1 MQKEKKFQALL
12 VEGLY
17 DWWMEPIKYQED
29 SEPNFTANDLLL
41 PPIGMSD
48 AILPVVVMEMSQPA
62 YLTSCTPGEQKIKV
76 KTNHLKK
83 NRDPVPLVKPPGEG
97 NYGFLRFH

>member
-1 MQKEKKFQALL
+1 MILMQKDKKLQALL

-17 DWWMEPIKYQED
+17 DWSVEPIKYQED

-48 AILPVVVMEMSQPA
+48 AILPVVVMEM
-62 YLTSCTPGEQKIKV
+62 
-76 KTNHLKK
+76 
-83 NRDPVPLVKPPGEG
+83 
-97 NYGFLRFH
+97 

>member
-1 MQKEKKFQALL
+1 MKKEKKLQDLL

-17 DWWMEPIKYQED
+17 DWSMEPIKYQED
-29 SEPNFTANDLLL
+29 SEPIFTANDLLL

-48 AILPVVVMEMSQPA
+48 AILLVVVMEMSQLA
-62 YLTSCTPGEQKIKV
+62 YLNSCTPGEHKIKV

-83 NRDPVPLVKPPGEG
+83 NRDLD
-97 NYGFLRFH
+97 YYL